1 MMRKLTLT
9 LAALACVGL
18 AMPVFTT
25 ASMAAGSKNP
35 QLAGADP
42 TGKVSSVHEL
52 SAAGKKKGKKKG
64 LTTRKS
70 WGG

>member
-25 ASMAAGSKNP
+25 ASIAAGSKNP
-35 QLAGADP
+35 QLGSADL
-42 TGKVSSVHEL
+42 TGKTSPIHEL
-52 SAAGKKKGKKKG
+52 SAAGKKKGKKAV
-64 LTTRKS
+64 TTRKS